1 MFFFKIFAISTII
14 ILLYFLFSV
23 KRGDV
28 LESMQ
33 NSMRDELLS
42 LTSPAKGFCETYR
55 GKSDELEEECSNLA
69 ESSCNKTECCVWTSN
84 SKCSAGGMNG
94 ATFKTDESGNMITMD
109 YYYYK
114 NKCYG
119 NC

>member
-1 MFFFKIFAISTII
+1 MFFFKIFAILIII
-14 ILLYFLFSV
+14 ILLFSV
-23 KRGDV
+23 NGGII

-33 NSMRDELLS
+33 NSTRDELIS

-69 ESSCNKTECCVWTSN
+69 ESSCNKTDCCVWTSN
-84 SKCSAGGMNG
+84 SKCSAGGING
-94 ATFKTDESGNMITMD
+94 TTFKTDQSGNMITMD

>member
-1 MFFFKIFAISTII
+1 MFFFAILTIF

-23 KRGDV
+23 NRVVV
-28 LESMQ
+28 LEPMQ
-33 NSMRDELLS
+33 NDEFLS

-55 GKSDELEEECSNLA
+55 GKSNELEGECNNLA
-69 ESSCNKTECCVWTSN
+69 ESSCNRTDCCVWTSN

-94 ATFKTDESGNMITMD
+94 ATFKTDQSGNMITID
-109 YYYYK
+109 HYYYK

-119 NC
+119 NCKQIF